1 MINIDSLNFSYVS
14 GIRRSQPVLNN
25 LSMDIPPGR
34 SVGVLGA
41 NGVGKSTLLRLIAG
55 TLTPDFASDR
65 GTFQVLN
72 HFPRDRSLD
81 FLQQIFIVPESFELP
96 DISGHWYADRLCGFY
111 PLFDAELFSDLLQRF
126 ELDHH
131 HILSEMSFGQKK
143 KFLVAFALATR
154 CPLIL
159 MDEPT
164 NGMDI
169 PSKSAFRD
177 AVIETQRDDQTIL
190 ISTHQVR
197 DLESIIDSVVLMN
210 NDVSSWVDLN
220 LLYQSISQVNGDS
233 ELPILYSETRLGS
246 PVSLVAAALDNHT
259 DIDLELL
266 FNAFHYNS
274 DGLLNAIQSTEAN
287 KEASA

>member
-1 MINIDSLNFSYVS
+1 MVTIDSLSFAYSS
-14 GIRRSQPVLNN
+14 GIKRTQSVFNN
-25 LSMDIPPGR
+25 LSMNIQQGR
-34 SVGVLGA
+34 SVGILGA

-55 TLTPDFASDR
+55 TLTPAFASNT
-65 GTFQVLN
+65 GTLRVLN
-72 HFPRDRSLD
+72 HAPRDRALSLM
-81 FLQQIFIVPESFELP
+81 QQMFIVPEAFELP
-96 DISGHWYADRLCGFY
+96 DISGHRYASQLSSFY
-111 PLFDAELFSDLLQRF
+111 PLFDQPLFSSLLERF
-126 ELDHH
+126 ELDRQN
-131 HILSEMSFGQKK
+131 ILSEMSFGQKK

-177 AVIETQRDDQTIL
+177 AVIQTQTDNQTIL

-210 NDVSSWVDLN
+210 NAQSTWVDLN
-220 LLYQSISQVNGDS
+220 RLTESISQIQGESQDDV
-233 ELPILYSETRLGS
+233 LYSESRLGTQ
-246 PVSLVAAALDNHT
+246 VSLVAAALNNHI

-274 DGLLNAIQSTEAN
+274 DGLLAAIESSSQQE
-287 KEASA
+287 ESA